1 MAKLK
6 TSSNVGK
13 PQTANK
19 NKRRDRERSQKGD
32 KELCTNDN
40 SQAVTSPQTVW
51 SKTSNNFKIK
61 TLGSSSTNFDV
72 NK

>member
-1 MAKLK
+1 MISRYQYDIPNSEECSKNASMAKLK

-40 SQAVTSPQTVW
+40 SQAVTSPQTV
-51 SKTSNNFKIK
+51 
-61 TLGSSSTNFDV
+61 
-72 NK
+72 

>member
-1 MAKLK
+1 MTKLK

-40 SQAVTSPQTVW
+40 SQAVTSPQTV
-51 SKTSNNFKIK
+51 
-61 TLGSSSTNFDV
+61 
-72 NK
+72 